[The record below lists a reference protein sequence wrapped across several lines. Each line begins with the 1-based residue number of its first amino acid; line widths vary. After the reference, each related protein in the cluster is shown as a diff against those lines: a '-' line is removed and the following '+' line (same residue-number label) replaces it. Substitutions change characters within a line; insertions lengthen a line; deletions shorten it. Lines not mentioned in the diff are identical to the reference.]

1 MFSVNIG
8 AALFSERKRRRL
20 LLVRN
25 PTIVPFVTGDQPVIN
40 LHATTPLP
48 PTQLSFYYPIS
59 PTLALILSESDEE
72 PVYSSGSLSPIQASQ
87 LNGQMLES
95 SHSQVF
101 GNSKEVLASLL
112 SPLGDDAA

>member
-1 MFSVNIG
+1 
-8 AALFSERKRRRL
+8 
-20 LLVRN
+20 
-25 PTIVPFVTGDQPVIN
+25 
-40 LHATTPLP
+40 
-48 PTQLSFYYPIS
+48 
-59 PTLALILSESDEE
+59 LALILSESDEE